1 ADVATENSLA
11 GGATPIPSDEILGN
25 IVATSPEFAEY
36 HLRRSFWILRVR
48 HLAGR
53 RRSAAV
59 GVGLFPLAR

>member
-36 HLRRSFWILRVR
+36 HLRRSFWILRVTSSSDLDLNR
-48 HLAGR
+48 PFL
-53 RRSAAV
+53 
-59 GVGLFPLAR
+59 